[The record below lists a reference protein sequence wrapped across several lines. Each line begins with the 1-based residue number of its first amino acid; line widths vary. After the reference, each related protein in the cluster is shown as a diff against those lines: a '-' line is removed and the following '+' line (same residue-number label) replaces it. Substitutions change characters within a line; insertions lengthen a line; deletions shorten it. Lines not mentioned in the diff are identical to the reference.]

1 MMETTEDM
9 RAVLSLNLLGDMEV
23 SRDGARLALPQSKK
37 TRALL
42 AYLAV
47 TGRPHRR
54 DRLCSLFWEMP
65 DDPRG
70 SLRWSLSKLRPL
82 VDEPTRRRIVA
93 DRDSVRFDA
102 EGVEIDVLALARR
115 CGAEPTEVETQFLES
130 AAAGFRGDFLEGF
143 ELGTCPD
150 FQAWCVAERERARQL
165 QRGVL
170 ETLVVRLADQPGRAL
185 IHARSL
191 VQLDPL
197 DEEVRA
203 KLIRLVGR
211 AGHRE
216 EAARHY
222 DDGLR
227 LLEEAGIRSTGALK
241 AAWREVKA
249 VAVPATAAAA
259 PTTPAPTTPAVPGP
273 ATPAQRPGQRIDY
286 CTTRDGVRIAYSA
299 VGDGPPIVKAAN
311 WLNHLE
317 FDWES
322 PVWRHWLDELTRGH
336 RLIRYDERG
345 NGLSDWQV
353 RDLTL
358 DAFVHDLEA
367 VVDAAG
373 LDRFTLF
380 GISQGC
386 AVSISY
392 AVRHPE
398 RVERM
403 ILYGGYPKGWRAR
416 GNPQE
421 IAERE
426 AMLTLVR
433 QGWGRENPAFR
444 QLFTS
449 RYIPDGTPEQM
460 RWFNDLQRISASPEN
475 AARLIDAFGGID
487 VSALLA
493 QVKAPT
499 LVLHCRDEF
508 GVPYAQGESLAKG
521 LPHARF
527 VTLESRNHL
536 VLEHE
541 PAWPDL
547 VAALRGFLAEDAPVL
562 PASPGAVSPG
572 PAATTPVAPVTE
584 APMVGRAGER
594 AQLDRLL
601 ADCARERRA
610 RIVLLTGEI
619 GLGKSRLMAELAAAA
634 RTAGV
639 SVLEGSAF
647 EAESGRPFGPWVD
660 ALRRLRLG
668 AADQAVSAELAPL
681 LPELSGGGGDSS
693 RDRLFGAVSELVA
706 ARGRGAAVL
715 VLLDDAQWLDEESA
729 ALLHHVARHNRQ
741 HPVLIVI
748 AARAGEL
755 DENPALSRVL
765 RTLRRETPIDRIAL
779 EPLSTADTESLVGAV
794 APGIDAARVY
804 AESAGNPLL
813 ALEVVRALQHRGD
826 DLPQS
831 LAELVRDRVARL
843 PEAAA
848 DALRWAAVLGPEF
861 EQDLLGQVAGMAP
874 EALVGAL
881 ETLQRHGLL
890 RHDETVHRA
899 SATYVFVHDLVRR
912 AIHADIS
919 AARRRLMHGRVASM
933 LAADADDGEA
943 AADMIRHAEAAG
955 EAALAARACI
965 AAARR
970 CLRLFANDEA
980 AALTRRGLALAATL
994 DDPERVKLTLELME
1008 ASVAADRPQTFDG
1021 MVAQLDDLAGRA
1033 LDHGCL
1039 EHARLAYQLM
1049 GFLRWEGGDWTDA
1062 RRQML
1067 QAELI
1072 SRSADERGRVLGM
1085 SEAARCLA
1093 LLERDLPEA
1102 EAMLLEAEAIGRRI
1116 GVEPAS
1122 LFCGRGMLRL
1132 HQGEIDQA
1140 ATLFERARLV
1150 ARRDGDRRA
1159 EFMALELLIAVELQ
1173 RDLYDVAGP
1182 LCDELLA
1189 IGEKLREG
1197 SEAPCAR
1204 ALCALI
1210 AYHADAGAAQRRALH
1225 DALMELRLIDAKQRL
1240 TVVLIHL
1247 ALVELAR
1254 GDAEAASVAAE
1265 EAVAVADVL
1274 GRPSDVARTRAVAAR
1289 CAQATG
1295 DDAVFARHA
1304 AALRAMAL
1312 DGLST
1317 QARAEAAPVLNAGA
1331 SSAPAVLSDRRRNGL
1346 RRR

>member
-1 MMETTEDM
+1 MEDM
-9 RAVLSLNLLGDMEV
+9 RAVLSLNLLGDMEI

-82 VDEPTRRRIVA
+82 VDEPARRRIVA

-115 CGAEPTEVETQFLES
+115 CGVEPTEVETGFLEA

-150 FQAWCVAERERARQL
+150 FQAWCVAERERTRQL

-170 ETLVVRLADQPGRAL
+170 ETLVARLADEPCRAQ

-191 VQLDPL
+191 VHLDPL
-197 DEEVRA
+197 DEEARA
-203 KLIRLVGR
+203 SLIRLVGR

-241 AAWREVKA
+241 TAWREVKA
-249 VAVPATAAAA
+249 VVAPATTAAA
-259 PTTPAPTTPAVPGP
+259 P
-273 ATPAQRPGQRIDY
+273 ATPTRAAPLPAQQVEY
-286 CTTRDGVRIAYSA
+286 CTTSDGVRIAYSA
-299 VGDGPPIVKAAN
+299 IGEGPPIVKAAN

-345 NGLSDWQV
+345 NGLSDWEIG
-353 RDLTL
+353 DLSL
-358 DAFVHDLEA
+358 DAFVRDLEA
-367 VVDAAG
+367 VVDAQG

-386 AVSISY
+386 AVSIAY

-403 ILYGGYPKGWRAR
+403 ILYGGYAKGWRAR

-449 RYIPDGTPEQM
+449 RYIPDGTQEQM
-460 RWFNDLQRISASPEN
+460 RWFNDLQRICSSPEN
-475 AARLIDAFGGID
+475 AARLIDAFGSID

-521 LPHARF
+521 LPQARF

-541 PAWPDL
+541 PAWPRL
-547 VAALRGFLAEDAPVL
+547 VAALRGFLAEDVAAL
-562 PASPGAVSPG
+562 PSSPGR
-572 PAATTPVAPVTE
+572 AASAQAAASSVALVTE

-594 AQLDRLL
+594 AQLDRLQ
-601 ADCARERRA
+601 ADTARERRA

-619 GLGKSRLMAELAAAA
+619 GLGKSRLMAELAASA
-634 RTAGV
+634 RDAGV
-639 SVLEGSAF
+639 TVLEGGAY
-647 EAESGRPFGPWVD
+647 EAESGRPFGPWID

-668 AADQAVSAELAPL
+668 AADQIVSAELAPL
-681 LPELSGGGGDSS
+681 LPELSGNGGGESS
-693 RDRLFGAVSELVA
+693 RDRLFGAVSDLIA
-706 ARGRGAAVL
+706 ARGRAAPVL

-729 ALLHHVARHNRQ
+729 ALLHYVARHNRQ

-755 DENPALSRVL
+755 DENPGLSRVL

-813 ALEVVRALQHRGD
+813 ALEVARALQHRSD

-843 PEAAA
+843 PETAA

-861 EQDLLGQVAGMAP
+861 EQELLGQVAGMAP

-890 RHDETVHRA
+890 RHDETVRRA

-919 AARRRLMHGRVASM
+919 AARRRLMHGRVAGM
-933 LAADADDGEA
+933 LAQDADDGEA
-943 AADMIRHAEAAG
+943 AAGMIRHAEAAG

-980 AALTRRGLALAATL
+980 TALARRGLALAATL

-1008 ASVAADRPQTFDG
+1008 ASFAADRPQTFDG
-1021 MVAQLDDLAGRA
+1021 MVAQLEDLAGRA

-1049 GFLRWEGGDWTDA
+1049 GFLRWEGGNWTDA

-1067 QAELI
+1067 QAELV

-1116 GVEPAS
+1116 GIEPVS
-1122 LFCGRGMLRL
+1122 LFSARGILRL
-1132 HQGEIDQA
+1132 HQGKLDEA
-1140 ATLFERARLV
+1140 VALFERARLV

-1159 EFMALELLIAVELQ
+1159 EFMALEHLATVELQ
-1173 RDLYDVAGP
+1173 RGGYAEAGR

-1197 SEAPCAR
+1197 SEAPFAR

-1210 AYHADAGAAQRRALH
+1210 RY
-1225 DALMELRLIDAKQRL
+1225 I
-1240 TVVLIHL
+1240 T
-1247 ALVELAR
+1247 
-1254 GDAEAASVAAE
+1254 
-1265 EAVAVADVL
+1265 
-1274 GRPSDVARTRAVAAR
+1274 AVAA
-1289 CAQATG
+1289 G
-1295 DDAVFARHA
+1295 
-1304 AALRAMAL
+1304 
-1312 DGLST
+1312 
-1317 QARAEAAPVLNAGA
+1317 EP
-1331 SSAPAVLSDRRRNGL
+1331 
-1346 RRR
+1346 

>member
-1 MMETTEDM
+1 M
-9 RAVLSLNLLGDMEV
+9 RAVLSLNLLGDMEI

-82 VDEPTRRRIVA
+82 VDEPARRRIVA

-115 CGAEPTEVETQFLES
+115 CGAEPTEVETGFLES

-170 ETLVVRLADQPGRAL
+170 ETLIARLADEPCRAL
-185 IHARSL
+185 VYARSL

-197 DEEVRA
+197 DEEARA
-203 KLIRLVGR
+203 NLIRLVGR

-227 LLEEAGIRSTGALK
+227 VLEEAGVRSTGALK
-241 AAWREVKA
+241 TAWREVKA
-249 VAVPATAAAA
+249 VVAPAAPGPAAAA
-259 PTTPAPTTPAVPGP
+259 
-273 ATPAQRPGQRIDY
+273 QRPAQRIDY
-286 CTTRDGVRIAYSA
+286 CVTADGVRIAYSA
-299 VGDGPPIVKAAN
+299 VGEGPPIVKAAN

-317 FDWES
+317 FDWQS

-336 RLIRYDERG
+336 RLIRYDQRG

-353 RDLTL
+353 QDLTL
-358 DAFVHDLEA
+358 DAFVRDLEA

-386 AVSISY
+386 AVSIAY

-460 RWFNDLQRISASPEN
+460 RWFNDLQRISASAEN
-475 AARLIDAFGGID
+475 AARLIDAFGSID

-521 LPHARF
+521 LPQARF

-541 PAWPDL
+541 PAWPHL
-547 VAALRGFLAEDAPVL
+547 VSALRGFLAEDAPAL
-562 PASPGAVSPG
+562 PTFPGAASPG
-572 PAATTPVAPVTE
+572 PAAATPVVPVTE

-594 AQLDRLL
+594 AQLDRLM

-634 RTAGV
+634 RDAGV
-639 SVLEGSAF
+639 SVLEGSAY
-647 EAESGRPFGPWVD
+647 EAESGRPFGPWID

-668 AADQAVSAELAPL
+668 ASDQAVSAELAPL
-681 LPELSGGGGDSS
+681 LPELSGGGGGESS

-729 ALLHHVARHNRQ
+729 ALLHYVARHNRQ
-741 HPVLIVI
+741 QPVLIVI

-779 EPLSTADTESLVGAV
+779 EPLSTADTESLVGVV
-794 APGIDAARVY
+794 APGVDAARVY

-813 ALEVVRALQHRGD
+813 ALEIARALQHRGD

-933 LAADADDGEA
+933 LAGDADDGEA

-970 CLRLFANDEA
+970 CLRLFANAEA

-1008 ASVAADRPQTFDG
+1008 ASFAADRPQTFDG
-1021 MVAQLDDLAGRA
+1021 TVALLEDLAGRA

-1067 QAELI
+1067 QAELV

-1116 GVEPAS
+1116 SLEPAS
-1122 LFCGRGMLRL
+1122 LFSARGILRL
-1132 HQGEIDQA
+1132 HQGNLDEA
-1140 ATLFERARLV
+1140 AALFERARLV

-1159 EFMALELLIAVELQ
+1159 EFMALELLITVELQ
-1173 RDLYDVAGP
+1173 RGFYDAAGP

-1189 IGEKLREG
+1189 LGEKLREG
-1197 SEAPCAR
+1197 SEAPFAR
-1204 ALCALI
+1204 ALHALI
-1210 AYHADAGAAQRRALH
+1210 RYQADAGTAQRCALH
-1225 DALMELRLIDAKQRL
+1225 DALMGLRLVDAKQRL
-1240 TVVLIHL
+1240 TLVLIQA

-1254 GDAEAASVAAE
+1254 GDAEAASVVAE
-1265 EAVAVADVL
+1265 EAVAVADAL

-1289 CAQATG
+1289 CAQAAG
-1295 DDAVFARHA
+1295 DGAAFARHA
-1304 AALRAMAL
+1304 AALRAMPL

-1317 QARAEAAPVLNAGA
+1317 QARAEAATVLGAGA
-1331 SSAPAVLSDRRRNGL
+1331 SSAPAILSDRRRNGI